1 MRNIKGNSLFANAY
15 LRDGDSLYYKDAM
28 LIAVLSHTTGEDRSG
43 AQGKILRKMLDDV
56 NLDG

>member
-15 LRDGDSLYYKDAM
+15 LRDGDSTYYKDAM
-28 LIAVLSHTTGEDRSG
+28 LIAVLSHTHGDNREGS
-43 AQGKILRKMLDDV
+43 QGKILRKMLDDV